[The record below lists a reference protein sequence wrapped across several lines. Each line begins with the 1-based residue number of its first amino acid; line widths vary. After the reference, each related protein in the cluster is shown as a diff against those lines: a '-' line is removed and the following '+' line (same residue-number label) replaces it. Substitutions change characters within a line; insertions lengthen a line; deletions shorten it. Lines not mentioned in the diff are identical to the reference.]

1 MATQWGRKEQIIWQ
15 PHMPVYSY
23 IALASALL
31 CAAFFVGESYTF
43 QQPEIRKAYTG
54 EYLRASVGSQFNL
67 HGKYQLIMLV
77 GPGRPE
83 RMALPSDF
91 VEGTTLLPN
100 GACVPVMLSPAVRAQ
115 GFEYFH
121 RASARSFSDT
131 SMYRWLRGAIFGG
144 KPLVGAYAW
153 PIGEGVLVLCLALG
167 YAVPRDMRRLRELKY
182 GRRLKGPLMLDPK
195 AFNREVKGDGLGITT
210 ASAKVSIRIPK
221 ANEAQHIA
229 LIGDTGTGKSTLIRQ
244 FLQQVSERNES
255 AIVYDPACEFVQRF
269 YDSSRGDVV
278 LNPLDLRCPYWGP
291 AEELRRKAEAKAIA
305 ASLYQPTNDKK
316 GEFFTETPQKLFAH
330 LLTFGPTP
338 QQLVEWM
345 SNPDEIDRRVK
356 GTELEQI
363 IAKGAQQQRAG
374 VLASL
379 GLIADSLRMLPT
391 KEQTGGRTWSAT
403 RWSEKREGWIFIT
416 SQATE
421 REALRPLH
429 SLWIDLLVLRLLTS
443 PTEEQRP
450 VWFVLDE
457 LASLQRL
464 PQLSTALTE
473 NRKSK
478 NPLILGFQG
487 KAQLETI
494 YGHLAEVML
503 SQPATKIFLRTT
515 EPNASK
521 WVSDTIGEIEI
532 ERMRET
538 HMHGTREGKS
548 FTIDRQTEPLV
559 MRSEISG
566 LADRHAF
573 LKLGNNVARFD
584 FSYTDL
590 PATAA
595 AFEPRTVE
603 DDELTYD
610 PLTQES
616 REATAEECM
625 PEVAALLAD
634 PEEDEPT
641 AASGTASPTPAA
653 VSVAAASKLESPAV
667 PDPAKETAELEP
679 AEVAERMSAAASAEE
694 QVDGSAQEVALAEP
708 AVASRSHSLPLFEAP
723 PAELMTPVVTAEP
736 ETSVVPQESCDPA
749 PDTSLPQV
757 QSAMVEAAAWHYQ
770 RPAEL

>member
-1 MATQWGRKEQIIWQ
+1 MGI
-15 PHMPVYSY
+15 
-23 IALASALL
+23 
-31 CAAFFVGESYTF
+31 
-43 QQPEIRKAYTG
+43 
-54 EYLRASVGSQFNL
+54 
-67 HGKYQLIMLV
+67 
-77 GPGRPE
+77 
-83 RMALPSDF
+83 
-91 VEGTTLLPN
+91 
-100 GACVPVMLSPAVRAQ
+100 
-115 GFEYFH
+115 
-121 RASARSFSDT
+121 
-131 SMYRWLRGAIFGG
+131 
-144 KPLVGAYAW
+144 
-153 PIGEGVLVLCLALG
+153 
-167 YAVPRDMRRLRELKY
+167 
-182 GRRLKGPLMLDPK
+182 
-195 AFNREVKGDGLGITT
+195 GITT
-210 ASAKVSIRIPK
+210 ASSKLTLRIPK
-221 ANEAQHIA
+221 AKEAQHIA
-229 LIGDTGTGKSTLIRQ
+229 IIGDTGTGKSTLIRQ
-244 FLQQVSERNES
+244 FLQQVSDRKES
-255 AIVYDPACEFVQRF
+255 AIVYDPACEFIQRF
-269 YDSSRGDVV
+269 YDSASRRRIVLEPTGRALPLLGTGRGAAPQGGSQGDRSFPLPADQRQKGRV
-278 LNPLDLRCPYWGP
+278 LHGDPAEDLRPP
-291 AEELRRKAEAKAIA
+291 PDLRADA
-305 ASLYQPTNDKK
+305 AAAGGVD
-316 GEFFTETPQKLFAH
+316 
-330 LLTFGPTP
+330 
-338 QQLVEWM
+338 VE
-345 SNPDEIDRRVK
+345 SRRRSTSRVK

-625 PEVAALLAD
+625 PEVARYSQIQKRTSRLQHQARPLRHLQRCR
-634 PEEDEPT
+634 
-641 AASGTASPTPAA
+641 SP
-653 VSVAAASKLESPAV
+653 
-667 PDPAKETAELEP
+667 
-679 AEVAERMSAAASAEE
+679 
-694 QVDGSAQEVALAEP
+694 
-708 AVASRSHSLPLFEAP
+708 
-723 PAELMTPVVTAEP
+723 
-736 ETSVVPQESCDPA
+736 
-749 PDTSLPQV
+749 
-757 QSAMVEAAAWHYQ
+757 
-770 RPAEL
+770 RPRN